1 MLKSFLRI
9 SRTLLAATLLVVL
22 GAGAVL
28 AQAPTP
34 PEDSRLPESRSSP
47 QMSFAPLAR
56 KTTPA
61 VVNIYTSKAVRARR
75 GPTLFDDPFFRRFF
89 GEMIPP
95 GSNGP
100 RDRAQNSLGSG
111 VIVRPEGLIVTNAHV
126 IEGADQITVVLADR
140 RQFPAQ
146 VIGSDERTDLAVLRI
161 ANVDGPLPHLEL
173 GDSDALE
180 VGDLVLAIGNP
191 FGVGQTVTS
200 GIVSALARTNVG
212 VSDINSFIQTDAA
225 INPGNSG
232 GALVNLD
239 GRLIGINTAI
249 FSRSGGSHGIGFAI
263 PSTMVRAVISG
274 LAKGDGRLM
283 RPWRGA
289 FFRAVTADDASALGL
304 TRPAG
309 ALIESVYAKGPAAR
323 AGLRPG
329 DVVMALNKHE
339 IDDDRALR
347 YRIAT
352 IPVDEAATI
361 KYWRKGAI
369 KEEKVVLDAPP
380 EDPPRDLTRIG
391 GSTPLTGAVVAN
403 MSPLLAE
410 ELGLDHFLPG
420 VYVMQVAGGSP
431 AARFGFRP
439 ADAIRE
445 VNGRSIGAGSDLVAA
460 LKGAADRWAMTI
472 ERGGQKMSL
481 VVGR

>member
-1 MLKSFLRI
+1 MLKSFIWI

-161 ANVDGPLPHLEL
+161 AKVDAITASRAGIRILLSQRPGPGHRHLRGRPD
-173 GDSDALE
+173 GDQRHR
-180 VGDLVLAIGNP
+180 
-191 FGVGQTVTS
+191 F
-200 GIVSALARTNVG
+200 ALAHTNVG
-212 VSDINSFIQTDAA
+212 VSDINSSNGRHQSS
-225 INPGNSG
+225 NSG
-232 GALVNLD
+232 SAVNLD
-239 GRLIGINTAI
+239 SRLIGINTAI
-249 FSRSGGSHGIGFAI
+249 TAIGGSHGIGFAI
-263 PSTMVRAVISG
+263 PSTMVRAVI
-274 LAKGDGRLM
+274 
-283 RPWRGA
+283 GA
-289 FFRAVTADDASALGL
+289 SQRRRSPDAASSA
-304 TRPAG
+304 
-309 ALIESVYAKGPAAR
+309 
-323 AGLRPG
+323 
-329 DVVMALNKHE
+329 
-339 IDDDRALR
+339 
-347 YRIAT
+347 
-352 IPVDEAATI
+352 
-361 KYWRKGAI
+361 
-369 KEEKVVLDAPP
+369 
-380 EDPPRDLTRIG
+380 
-391 GSTPLTGAVVAN
+391 
-403 MSPLLAE
+403 
-410 ELGLDHFLPG
+410 
-420 VYVMQVAGGSP
+420 
-431 AARFGFRP
+431 
-439 ADAIRE
+439 
-445 VNGRSIGAGSDLVAA
+445 RSSA
-460 LKGAADRWAMTI
+460 
-472 ERGGQKMSL
+472 Q
-481 VVGR
+481 